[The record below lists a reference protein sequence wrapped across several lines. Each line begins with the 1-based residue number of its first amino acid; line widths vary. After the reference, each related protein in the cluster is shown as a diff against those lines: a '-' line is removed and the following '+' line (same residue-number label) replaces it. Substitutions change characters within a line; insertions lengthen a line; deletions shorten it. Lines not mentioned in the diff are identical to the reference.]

1 VTTKIWIF
9 SRLFYAEQNRRARQ
23 ESPNKAQE
31 EIAERQFTEGMIML
45 PATRRVE
52 TAWKTLE
59 QRGAPPAELLSADIY
74 DSWMRCISFG
84 LDTLRPPSPEF
95 VSPALLRQE
104 QQRCSLVRGLALAE
118 MHTLHQQIAGSNF
131 MIAFANADGLLLDII
146 SDPSFSDASHAASIR
161 PGTIWKESICGT
173 NGLGTAAHLKRA
185 IVVHGRDHF
194 FSRYNNLTCV
204 AAPIFGPDGELTGIL
219 DASSD
224 CMSRQAHTQALVGMA
239 ATQIENG
246 LFREHHRGHILIAF
260 HNRGEYLHT
269 LSAGLLAVDN
279 EGMILAA
286 NRAASVLLHGLPAS
300 PGRRFSDVFRT
311 KFSTFVDEG
320 RRKERQRL
328 EDDVGSQFVSTIE
341 NTRQFPMIQG
351 AARPRPPSPK
361 EVTPQFV
368 SVDPKM
374 AGLVRR
380 VETAAA
386 RKMPILIRG
395 ETGTGKEQLAR
406 HAHAASGR
414 NGAFVPVNCAALP
427 DSLIEAE
434 LFGYAEGAFTGAKKG
449 GAEGL
454 FKEADGGTLFLD
466 EIGDMPVTLQAVLLR
481 FLDDWTVRPVGGIKR
496 QVDVLLVSATNA
508 DLDESIAKGR
518 FRSDLLFRLNTL
530 EVTLLP
536 LRERSD
542 FAEIA
547 RHLIEKID
555 PSVDLTESAIDRLAE
570 LNWDGNI
577 RELRNVLSRL
587 TLAGNL
593 VDETLVDSVVGHSSD
608 ERPFGTA
615 SGNNKLKP
623 GLHEIQRAHVL
634 TAYAESGNNISKAA
648 RRLGVSRNTIY
659 RALRDPQG

>member
-1 VTTKIWIF
+1 
-9 SRLFYAEQNRRARQ
+9 
-23 ESPNKAQE
+23 
-31 EIAERQFTEGMIML
+31 MML

-52 TAWKTLE
+52 SAWMTLE
-59 QRGAPPAELLSADIY
+59 QRGVPPAELLSADIY

-95 VSPALLRQE
+95 VSPAILRQE

-146 SDPSFSDASHAASIR
+146 SDPSFSDASNAASIR
-161 PGTIWKESICGT
+161 PGAVWTESICGT

-194 FSRYNNLTCV
+194 FSRYNNLTCI
-204 AAPIFGPDGELTGIL
+204 AAPIFAPDGQLAGIL

-224 CMSRQAHTQALVGMA
+224 CMSRQAHTQALVAMA

-246 LFREHHRGHILIAF
+246 LFREHHRGNILIAF

-279 EGMILAA
+279 EGRILAA
-286 NRAASVLLHGLPAS
+286 NRAAGILLHGLPAS
-300 PGRRFSDVFRT
+300 PGRRFADVFRT

-320 RRKERQRL
+320 RRKERQHL
-328 EDDVGSQFVSTIE
+328 EDEVGSQFIATIE
-341 NTRQFPMIQG
+341 NTRQFSMVRGSSAP
-351 AARPRPPSPK
+351 APPK
-361 EVTPQFV
+361 QIATQFV
-368 SVDPKM
+368 SADPAI
-374 AGLVRR
+374 AGIVRQ
-380 VETAAA
+380 VESAAT

-406 HAHAASGR
+406 HAHAASRRSGV
-414 NGAFVPVNCAALP
+414 FVGVNCAALP
-427 DSLIEAE
+427 ESLIEAE
-434 LFGYAEGAFTGAKKG
+434 LFGYSEGAFTGAKKG
-449 GAEGL
+449 GSAGL
-454 FKEADGGTLFLD
+454 FREADGGTLFLD

-481 FLDDWTVRPVGGIKR
+481 FLDDWTIRPVGGTKR

-508 DLDESIAKGR
+508 NLDESIAKGR

-530 EVTLLP
+530 EVTLPP
-536 LRERSD
+536 LHERSD
-542 FAEIA
+542 FADIA
-547 RHLIEKID
+547 RHLMRKID
-555 PSVDLTESAIDRLAE
+555 PSADFTQSAIDRLAE
-570 LNWDGNI
+570 LEWDGNI

-587 TLAGNL
+587 SLGGPGSL
-593 VDETLVDSVVGHSSD
+593 IDETAVEAVVGHSCSERLSREGSINHGLKSD
-608 ERPFGTA
+608 
-615 SGNNKLKP
+615 
-623 GLHEIQRAHVL
+623 LHEIQRAHVL
-634 TAYAESGNNISKAA
+634 TAYAETGNNISKTA

-659 RALRDPQG
+659 RTLRDKQS

>member
-1 VTTKIWIF
+1 
-9 SRLFYAEQNRRARQ
+9 
-23 ESPNKAQE
+23 
-31 EIAERQFTEGMIML
+31 MML
-45 PATRRVE
+45 PASRRGE
-52 TAWKTLE
+52 NAWMTLE
-59 QRGAPPAELLSADIY
+59 QSGAPPAELLSADIY

-95 VSPALLRQE
+95 VSPAILRQE

-131 MIAFANADGLLLDII
+131 MIAFANAEGLLLDII
-146 SDPSFSDASHAASIR
+146 SDPSFTDASNAASIR
-161 PGTIWKESICGT
+161 PGTVWTEGICGT

-185 IVVHGRDHF
+185 IVVHGREHF

-204 AAPIFGPDGELTGIL
+204 AAPIFAPDGELTGIL

-224 CMSRQAHTQALVGMA
+224 CMSRQAHTQALVAMA

-246 LFREHHRGHILIAF
+246 LFREHHRGNILIAF

-279 EGMILAA
+279 EGSILAA
-286 NRAASVLLHGLPAS
+286 NRAAGILLHGLPAS
-300 PGRRFSDVFRT
+300 PGRRFADVFRT

-328 EDDVGSQFVSTIE
+328 EDEVGSQFVATIE
-341 NTRQFPMIQG
+341 NTRQFPMTQAVSVPG
-351 AARPRPPSPK
+351 PPPSK
-361 EVTPQFV
+361 EVTTQFV
-368 SVDPKM
+368 SADP
-374 AGLVRR
+374 AIAAIVRR
-380 VETAAA
+380 VESAAA

-406 HAHAASGR
+406 HAHAASRRSGS
-414 NGAFVPVNCAALP
+414 FVAVNCAALP

-434 LFGYAEGAFTGAKKG
+434 LFGYAEGAFTGARKG
-449 GAEGL
+449 GSGGL
-454 FKEADGGTLFLD
+454 FREADGGTLFLD

-481 FLDDWTVRPVGGIKR
+481 FLDDWTVRPVGGAKR

-508 DLDESIAKGR
+508 NLDESIAKGR

-530 EVTLLP
+530 EVTLPP

-542 FAEIA
+542 FADIA
-547 RHLIEKID
+547 RHLIARID
-555 PSVDLTESAIDRLAE
+555 RSANLTESAIGRLAA
-570 LNWDGNI
+570 LDWDGNI

-587 TLAGNL
+587 SLGEHGNL
-593 VDETLVDSVVGHSSD
+593 IDEAAVESTVGHSRSERTPGKSPGNSRLKSD
-608 ERPFGTA
+608 
-615 SGNNKLKP
+615 
-623 GLHEIQRAHVL
+623 LHEMQRAHVL
-634 TAYAESGNNISKAA
+634 TTYAETGNNISKTA

-659 RALRDPQG
+659 RTLRDKQS

>member
-1 VTTKIWIF
+1 MMLTG
-9 SRLFYAEQNRRARQ
+9 SRRIEN
-23 ESPNKAQE
+23 
-31 EIAERQFTEGMIML
+31 
-45 PATRRVE
+45 
-52 TAWKTLE
+52 AWMTLE
-59 QRGAPPAELLSADIY
+59 QRGMPPADLLSADIY
-74 DSWMRCISFG
+74 DSWMRCISYG
-84 LDTLRPPSPEF
+84 LDSLRPPSPEV
-95 VSPALLRQE
+95 VSPSILRQE

-146 SDPSFSDASHAASIR
+146 SDPSFTEASNAASIR
-161 PGTIWKESICGT
+161 PGAVWKESICGT
-173 NGLGTAAHLKRA
+173 NGLGTAAYLKRA
-185 IVVHGRDHF
+185 IVVHGREHF
-194 FSRYNNLTCV
+194 FSRYNNLTCI
-204 AAPIFGPDGELTGIL
+204 AAPIFAPDGELIGIL

-224 CMSRQAHTQALVGMA
+224 CVSRQAHTQALVAMA

-246 LFREHHRGHILIAF
+246 LFREHHRGNILIAF

-279 EGMILAA
+279 EGRILAA
-286 NRAASVLLHGLPAS
+286 NRAASILLHGLPAS
-300 PGRRFSDVFRT
+300 PGRRFADVFRT
-311 KFSTFVDEG
+311 KFSTFIDEG

-328 EDDVGSQFVSTIE
+328 EDEVGSQFVSTIV
-341 NTRQFPMIQG
+341 NTRQFPMVQRV
-351 AARPRPPSPK
+351 ATPRPQPQK
-361 EVTPQFV
+361 EVVPQFV
-368 SVDPKM
+368 TADP
-374 AGLVRR
+374 AIAAVVRR
-380 VETAAA
+380 VESAAT

-406 HAHAASGR
+406 HAHVASGR
-414 NGAFVPVNCAALP
+414 IGAFIPVNCAALP

-449 GAEGL
+449 GAAGL

-481 FLDDWTVRPVGGIKR
+481 FLDDWTVRPVGGVKR

-530 EVTLLP
+530 EVTLSP

-555 PSVDLTESAIDRLAE
+555 PSAELTESAIDRLVE
-570 LNWDGNI
+570 LKWNGNI

-587 TLAGNL
+587 SLARPGQL
-593 VDETLVDSVVGHSSD
+593 IDETSVDTLVGHSES
-608 ERPFGTA
+608 EQLPVSA
-615 SGNNKLKP
+615 SANEGLKHR
-623 GLHEIQRAHVL
+623 LHEIQLAQVL
-634 TAYAESGNNISKAA
+634 AAYAETGNNISKTA

-659 RALRDPQG
+659 RALRDRQSQHDRQDHGR

>member
-1 VTTKIWIF
+1 MAIHGGT
-9 SRLFYAEQNRRARQ
+9 
-23 ESPNKAQE
+23 
-31 EIAERQFTEGMIML
+31 IML
-45 PATRRVE
+45 PTRRVE
-52 TAWKTLE
+52 NAWKTLE

-84 LDTLRPPSPEF
+84 LDTLRPPSPEI
-95 VSPALLRQE
+95 VSPAILRQE

-146 SDPSFSDASHAASIR
+146 TDPSFSDASNAASIR
-161 PGTIWKESICGT
+161 PGTVWTESLCGT
-173 NGLGTAAHLKRA
+173 NGLGTAAHLKRP
-185 IVVHGRDHF
+185 IVVHGREHF

-204 AAPIFGPDGELTGIL
+204 AAPIFGPDGELAGIL

-224 CMSRQAHTQALVGMA
+224 CMSRQAHTQALVAMA
-239 ATQIENG
+239 ATQIEKG
-246 LFREHHRGHILIAF
+246 LFREHHRGKILIAF

-279 EGMILAA
+279 EGRILAA
-286 NRAASVLLHGLPAS
+286 NRAAGILLHGLPAS
-300 PGRRFSDVFRT
+300 PGRRFADVFRT

-328 EDDVGSQFVSTIE
+328 EDDVGSQFISTIE

-351 AARPRPPSPK
+351 VSSPRPPLPK
-361 EVTPQFV
+361 EVARQFV
-368 SVDPKM
+368 SADPTT
-374 AGLVRR
+374 AGVVRR
-380 VETAAA
+380 VESAAV

-414 NGAFVPVNCAALP
+414 SGAFVPVNCAALP

-434 LFGYAEGAFTGAKKG
+434 LFGYAEGAFTGARKG

-454 FKEADGGTLFLD
+454 VKEADGGTLFLD

-481 FLDDWTVRPVGGIKR
+481 FLDDWTVRPVGGAKR
-496 QVDVLLVSATNA
+496 EGDVLLGSATNA
-508 DLDESIAKGR
+508 DLGDSIAKGR
-518 FRSDLLFRLNTL
+518 FRPDLLFRLNTL
-530 EVTLLP
+530 EVMLPP

-547 RHLIEKID
+547 RHLIGRID
-555 PSVDLTESAIDRLAE
+555 PSTDLAESAINRLAQ

-577 RELRNVLSRL
+577 RELRNILSRL
-587 TLAGNL
+587 SLTERGHLIDEAS
-593 VDETLVDSVVGHSSD
+593 VDAAIGH
-608 ERPFGTA
+608 GA
-615 SGNNKLKP
+615 
-623 GLHEIQRAHVL
+623 
-634 TAYAESGNNISKAA
+634 
-648 RRLGVSRNTIY
+648 
-659 RALRDPQG
+659 

>member
-1 VTTKIWIF
+1 MMPPA
-9 SRLFYAEQNRRARQ
+9 SRRGEN
-23 ESPNKAQE
+23 
-31 EIAERQFTEGMIML
+31 
-45 PATRRVE
+45 
-52 TAWKTLE
+52 AWMTLE
-59 QRGAPPAELLSADIY
+59 QRGTPPADALSAEIY

-95 VSPALLRQE
+95 VSPAILRQE

-146 SDPSFSDASHAASIR
+146 SDPSFNEASHAASIR

-173 NGLGTAAHLKRA
+173 NGLGTAAHLRRS
-185 IVVHGRDHF
+185 IVVHGREHF
-194 FSRYNNLTCV
+194 FPRYSNLTCI
-204 AAPIFGPDGELTGIL
+204 AAPVFAPDGKLAGIL

-224 CMSRQAHTQALVGMA
+224 CMSRQAHTQALVAMA

-246 LFREHHRGHILIAF
+246 LFREHHRANILIAF

-279 EGMILAA
+279 EGRILAA
-286 NRAASVLLHGLPAS
+286 NRAASILLHGLPAS
-300 PGRRFSDVFRT
+300 PGRRFADVFRT

-328 EDDVGSQFVSTIE
+328 EDEVGSQFVSTIE

-351 AARPRPPSPK
+351 IPRPRMPAPN
-361 EVTPQFV
+361 EVAKQFV
-368 SVDPKM
+368 SADPTI
-374 AGLVRR
+374 AGVVRR
-380 VETAAA
+380 VESAAV
-386 RKMPILIRG
+386 RRMPILIRG

-414 NGAFVPVNCAALP
+414 SGAFVPVNCAALP

-481 FLDDWTVRPVGGIKR
+481 FLDDWTVRPVGGAKR

-508 DLDESIAKGR
+508 NLDDSIARGR

-530 EVTLLP
+530 EVTLPP
-536 LRERSD
+536 LRKRSD

-555 PSVDLTESAIDRLAE
+555 PSAELTESAIDRLAG
-570 LNWDGNI
+570 LHWSGNI

-587 TLAGNL
+587 SLTGRGTLI
-593 VDETLVDSVVGHSSD
+593 DETAVENAVGDSSG
-608 ERPFGTA
+608 ERLFCKA
-615 SGNNKLKP
+615 QNDRDLKHD
-623 GLHEIQRAHVL
+623 LHEIQRAHVL
-634 TAYAESGNNISKAA
+634 TAYAETGNNVSKTA

-659 RALRDPQG
+659 RALRDKPS

>member
-1 VTTKIWIF
+1 
-9 SRLFYAEQNRRARQ
+9 
-23 ESPNKAQE
+23 
-31 EIAERQFTEGMIML
+31 MML
-45 PATRRVE
+45 PASRRIE
-52 TAWKTLE
+52 NAWMTLE
-59 QRGAPPAELLSADIY
+59 QRGAPPAEHLSADIY

-84 LDTLRPPSPEF
+84 LDTRRAPEPEF
-95 VSPALLRQE
+95 VSSATLRQE

-118 MHTLHQQIAGSNF
+118 MHTLHQQISGSNF
-131 MIAFANADGLLLDII
+131 MIALANADGLLLDII
-146 SDPSFSDASHAASIR
+146 SDQSFNDASDAVSIR
-161 PGTIWKESICGT
+161 PGAVWKEHFCGT
-173 NGLGTAAHLKRA
+173 NALGTAAHLKRA
-185 IVVHGRDHF
+185 IAVHGGQHF
-194 FSRYNNLTCV
+194 FPRYNNLTCV
-204 AAPIFGPDGELTGIL
+204 AAPIFAPDGELTGIL

-224 CMSRQAHTQALVGMA
+224 CMSRQAHTQALVAMA

-246 LFREHHRGHILIAF
+246 LFREHHRGNILIAF

-279 EGMILAA
+279 EGRILAA
-286 NRAASVLLHGLPAS
+286 NRAAGILLHGLPAS
-300 PGRRFSDVFRT
+300 PGRRFADVFRT

-351 AARPRPPSPK
+351 VSRPGPPLPK
-361 EVTPQFV
+361 EVARQFV
-368 SVDPKM
+368 SLDPTI
-374 AGLVRR
+374 AGVVRR
-380 VETAAA
+380 VESGAA
-386 RKMPILIRG
+386 RKTPTHPRG
-395 ETGTGKEQLAR
+395 EPGTGKHQPPR

-414 NGAFVPVNCAALP
+414 AGAFVPVNCAALP

-449 GAEGL
+449 GAAGL

-481 FLDDWTVRPVGGIKR
+481 FLDDWTVRPVGGAKR

-508 DLDESIAKGR
+508 NLDQSIAKGR

-530 EVTLLP
+530 EVTLPP

-542 FAEIA
+542 FTEIA

-555 PSVDLTESAIDRLAE
+555 PSADLTQSEIDRLAE

-587 TLAGNL
+587 SLAGRGNL
-593 VDETLVDSVVGHSSD
+593 IDETAVESVVGPSCS
-608 ERPFGTA
+608 ERLPGKA
-615 SGNNKLKP
+615 SGNGGPKHD
-623 GLHEIQRAHVL
+623 LHEIQRAHVL
-634 TAYAESGNNISKAA
+634 TAYAETGNNISKTAS
-648 RRLGVSRNTIY
+648 RLGVSRNTIY
-659 RALRDPQG
+659 RALFDKQSCHHRPRQ

>member
-1 VTTKIWIF
+1 MKIWFF
-9 SRLFYAEQNRRARQ
+9 SHLFYARQNRRARQ
-23 ESPNKAQE
+23 EGPNRAQE
-31 EIAERQFTEGMIML
+31 EIAERQFTEGTIML

-286 NRAASVLLHGLPAS
+286 NRAASILLHGLPAS

-311 KFSTFVDEG
+311 KFGTFVDEG

-351 AARPRPPSPK
+351 ASRPRPPSPK

-380 VETAAA
+380 VETAAV

-434 LFGYAEGAFTGAKKG
+434 LFGYAEGSFTGAKKG

-508 DLDESIAKGR
+508 DLDESIARGR

-587 TLAGNL
+587 TLAERGNL
-593 VDETLVDSVVGHSSD
+593 IDEALVDSVVGHSSD
-608 ERPFGTA
+608 ERLFGTA
-615 SGNNKLKP
+615 SGNKLKP

>member
-1 VTTKIWIF
+1 MPKHPFW
-9 SRLFYAEQNRRARQ
+9 
-23 ESPNKAQE
+23 
-31 EIAERQFTEGMIML
+31 EGPTML
-45 PATRRVE
+45 PASRRAE
-52 TAWKTLE
+52 NAWMTLE
-59 QRGAPPAELLSADIY
+59 QRGTPPAELLSADIY

-95 VSPALLRQE
+95 VSPAVLRQE

-146 SDPSFSDASHAASIR
+146 SDPSFSDTSNTANIR
-161 PGTIWKESICGT
+161 PGAIWKESICGT

-185 IVVHGRDHF
+185 IVVHGREHF
-194 FSRYNNLTCV
+194 FARYDNLTCV
-204 AAPIFGPDGELTGIL
+204 AAPIFAPDGQLAGIL

-224 CMSRQAHTQALVGMA
+224 CMSRQAHTQALVAMA

-246 LFREHHRGHILIAF
+246 LFREHHRGNILIAF

-269 LSAGLLAVDN
+269 LSAGLLAVDKD
-279 EGMILAA
+279 GRIIAA
-286 NRAASVLLHGLPAS
+286 NRAAGVLLHGLPAS
-300 PGRRFSDVFRT
+300 PGRRFADIFRT
-311 KFSTFVDEG
+311 KFSTFLDEG
-320 RRKERQRL
+320 RRKERQHL
-328 EDDVGSQFVSTIE
+328 EDDVGSQFISTIV
-341 NTRQFPMIQG
+341 NTRQFPMMPSVS
-351 AARPRPPSPK
+351 RPQPPPPK
-361 EVTPQFV
+361 TIATQFV
-368 SVDPKM
+368 SADPTI
-374 AGLVRR
+374 AGVVRR
-380 VETAAA
+380 VEIAAT

-414 NGAFVPVNCAALP
+414 SGAFVPVNCAALP

-434 LFGYAEGAFTGAKKG
+434 LFGYAEGSFTGAKKG
-449 GAEGL
+449 GAAGL

-481 FLDDWTVRPVGGIKR
+481 FLDDWTVRPVGGVKR

-508 DLDESIAKGR
+508 NLDESIAKGR

-530 EVTLLP
+530 EVTLPP
-536 LRERSD
+536 LRERAD

-547 RHLIEKID
+547 RHLIAKID
-555 PSVDLTESAIDRLAE
+555 PSADMTESAIDRLAE

-587 TLAGNL
+587 SLADRGKL
-593 VDETLVDSVVGHSSD
+593 IDETLVDSVIDQSAR
-608 ERPFGTA
+608 ERA
-615 SGNNKLKP
+615 P
-623 GLHEIQRAHVL
+623 GRAAAPGEIKQDLHEIQRAHVL
-634 TAYAESGNNISKAA
+634 TAYAETGNNISKTA

-659 RALRDPQG
+659 RALRDKQS